1 MGSKALKDVKHG
13 KKPQMNVYKKSKGE
27 LQIHQCLIFVKLNQT
42 LFPDL
47 LDSRKSL
54 ASESGSIIVQL
65 MHWCLIKTEIKGN
78 RLFSEPVASPNH
90 IYKLKEKISL
100 HVQS

>member
-1 MGSKALKDVKHG
+1 
-13 KKPQMNVYKKSKGE
+13 MNVYKKSKGE

-78 RLFSEPVASPNH
+78 RLFSEPVASPNR
-90 IYKLKEKISL
+90 IYKLKEKRSL